1 MLTEALGV
9 CLTPGFTRA
18 TSAAHDAWAQGIR
31 NNLERARQNSLQ
43 AQADEMYAANL
54 RLVEKLTALLKQ
66 VDGLKADEEF
76 ERKQGEVYLAKLTA
90 TRAVLTVTET
100 LARQGKGID
109 VLDERLMSHHGM
121 NASGMTV
128 RQYIY
133 TMALLKSILSR
144 PGWTRLDASL
154 DKLYGLN
161 LDITPQELNTFD
173 RTPPVMENGK
183 PMTVTA

>member
-54 RLVEKLTALLKQ
+54 RLVEKLTTLLKQ

-90 TRAVLTVTET
+90 TRAVLTVTEL
-100 LARQGKGID
+100 LARQGKGIA

-133 TMALLKSILSR
+133 TMALLKSILAN

-154 DKLYGLN
+154 DKTYGLN

-183 PMTVTA
+183 PMTVAA